1 MLRDTDTLQVM
12 RFWGVGSIGGRTID
26 QLAWAAP
33 LIAAGLATAL
43 TLSAWPDLIA
53 AAGIAIL
60 NADSA
65 GDILKAARTEWRAAK
80 GAPETPVP

>member
-1 MLRDTDTLQVM
+1 MMLARH
-12 RFWGVGSIGGRTID
+12 RAGGGSLTRAAYLSARND
-26 QLAWAAP
+26 AFANLAI
-33 LIAAGLATAL
+33 IAAGIATAL

-65 GDILKAARTEWRAAK
+65 GDILRAARAEWRAAK
-80 GAPETPVP
+80 ALPEPPTP